1 MRIYVILRYIGTGL
15 LLNAIFMLLSVGV
28 SLYYGMDSGFYPLL
42 LSSIFTAIIGGF
54 PFIFVSSE
62 YSIRNRESF
71 AVMVWS
77 WVASCMVG
85 IFPYLLWGGEFNFI
99 NSLFESVSGYTT
111 TGNTILQDVERLPKS
126 LLFWRSCTHL
136 IGGAGIVLFSLAVI
150 PLAGRNASL
159 SKNTELS
166 SFARD
171 NFNYRMQKTIRIV
184 LVVYV
189 VLISLETVLLR
200 IVGMNWF
207 DAVNHS
213 FSTIA
218 TGGFSTKN
226 LSIAYYNN
234 IWIELVI
241 TVFMIVSGIHFG
253 LLFSSISSKRNNLFR
268 SEVSRFYLFTII
280 VAFILVTLNL
290 WSTHTYSF
298 VESLRYSIFQVVACI
313 STSGFATA
321 DSSIW
326 PPFSIL
332 ILLFLMF
339 QCACAGS
346 TSGGLKSDR
355 VLLLFKTFK
364 AHILR
369 LQHPNAVVKI
379 KMNNITVPNDMVH
392 AALIFIALYIIITV
406 IGTLI
411 LTGMGIDLM
420 TSFSAIAASLSNVGP
435 GFGSVGSLSNYSH
448 LPDTA
453 KVVCSLTML
462 MGRLELFGFLQIFII
477 KSWK

>member
-1 MRIYVILRYIGTGL
+1 MRVYVILRYVGTGL
-15 LLNAIFMLLSVGV
+15 LLNAVFMLLSVCV
-28 SLYYGMDSGFYPLL
+28 SWYYGKDSGFYPLL

-62 YSIRNRESF
+62 YSIRNKESF

-77 WVASCMVG
+77 WIAACLVG
-85 IFPYLLWGGEFNFI
+85 IFPYLLWGGEFNLI

-136 IGGAGIVLFSLAVI
+136 IGGAGIVLFSLAII

-166 SFARD
+166 PLARD

-189 VLISLETVLLR
+189 VLISLETILLR

-241 TVFMIVSGIHFG
+241 TIFMIISGIHFG

-280 VAFILVTLNL
+280 IASILVTLNL

-298 VESLRYSIFQVVACI
+298 YESIRYSIFQVVACI

-332 ILLFLMF
+332 VLLFLMF

-346 TSGGLKSDR
+346 TTGGLKSDR

-369 LQHPNAVVKI
+369 LQHPNAIVRI
-379 KMNNITVPNDMVH
+379 KMNNITIPNDMVY
-392 AALIFIALYIIITV
+392 AALIFIALYIVISV

-411 LTGMGIDLM
+411 LSSMGIDLM
-420 TSFSAIAASLSNVGP
+420 TSFSAITASLGNVGP
-435 GFGSVGSLSNYSH
+435 GFGSVGSLSNYAH

-453 KVVCSLTML
+453 KVVCSLAML

-477 KSWK
+477 KNWR